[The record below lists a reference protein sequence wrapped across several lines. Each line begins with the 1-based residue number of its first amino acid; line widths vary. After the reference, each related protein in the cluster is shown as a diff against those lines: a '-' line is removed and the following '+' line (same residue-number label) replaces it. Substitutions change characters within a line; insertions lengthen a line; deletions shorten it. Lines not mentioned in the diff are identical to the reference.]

1 MQMVSFSIAMS
12 VYRQIFLVL
21 RHFHRAPRP
30 NRRHRC
36 SSAPTREE
44 SRRQKTMSVI
54 GNPTKKMEKS
64 KSLKK
69 NTLWDLLVV
78 ADFVALKSRSELDSS
93 LSVWGLLIYPYSF
106 QIATVMGNVM
116 TWWLRVITTLGI
128 PLFQTIPGKKTMA
141 QHWKALKR
149 PTKGRWFHHPMI
161 EFMPSTGACQSPTW
175 YPAW

>member
-1 MQMVSFSIAMS
+1 
-12 VYRQIFLVL
+12 
-21 RHFHRAPRP
+21 
-30 NRRHRC
+30 
-36 SSAPTREE
+36 
-44 SRRQKTMSVI
+44 
-54 GNPTKKMEKS
+54 
-64 KSLKK
+64 
-69 NTLWDLLVV
+69 LLVV